1 MTSSAV
7 AQSPVTVLPAAP
19 FVDVLGRAQAPDPF
33 LGLDP
38 RWTHIERVPFG
49 ATVVIDHVVMSAAG
63 VYVASVASTLDVWTD
78 SSPVSACAISEARWR
93 GRKIESLLRSV
104 GRPRVTPMLL
114 LDGPR
119 TPAIPGGYEVVDG
132 VLVCHR
138 ADATWLCARPRRTV
152 ADARTRPDHRVGRA
166 HRRPHPP
173 HRAGRPCPGPSALD
187 RDHRERLIS
196 FTR

>member
-19 FVDVLGRAQAPDPF
+19 FVDVLGRGQAPDPF

-78 SSPVSACAISEARWR
+78 SSPASARAISEARWR
-93 GRKIESLLRSV
+93 GRKVESLLRGA

-119 TPAIPGGYEVVDG
+119 TPAIPGGYEMADG

-138 ADATWLCARPRRTV
+138 ADATWLCAHLDALSPTPDPGRITEWVGLIADHTRRTGP
-152 ADARTRPDHRVGRA
+152 ADRAPGRRHWIA
-166 HRRPHPP
+166 TT
-173 HRAGRPCPGPSALD
+173 GND
-187 RDHRERLIS
+187 
-196 FTR
+196 

>member
-1 MTSSAV
+1 MTSSAI
-7 AQSPVTVLPAAP
+7 AQSPVTVLAAAP
-19 FVDVLGRAQAPDPF
+19 FVDVLGRGQAPDPF

-63 VYVASVASTLDVWTD
+63 VYVATVASTIDVWTD
-78 SSPVSACAISEARWR
+78 SSPASARAISEARWR
-93 GRKIESLLRSV
+93 GRKIESLLRGA

-138 ADATWLCARPRRTV
+138 ADATWLSRAPRRTV

-166 HRRPHPP
+166 YRRPHPS
-173 HRAGRPCPGPSALD
+173 HRAGRPRPGPSALD

>member
-19 FVDVLGRAQAPDPF
+19 FAVDVLGRGQASDPF

-49 ATVVIDHVVMSAAG
+49 AAVVIDHVVMSAAG
-63 VYVASVASTLDVWTD
+63 VYVATLASTVDAWTA
-78 SSPVSACAISEARWR
+78 SWPASARAISEARWR
-93 GRKIESLLRSV
+93 GRKIEFLLRGA
-104 GRPRVTPMLL
+104 GRPRVAPMLL
-114 LDGPR
+114 LDGPG

-138 ADATWLCARPRRTV
+138 ADARWLCAHLDALSPTPAPGRITEWVGLIADHTRRTGP
-152 ADARTRPDHRVGRA
+152 ADRTSGRRHWIA
-166 HRRPHPP
+166 TT
-173 HRAGRPCPGPSALD
+173 GND
-187 RDHRERLIS
+187 
-196 FTR
+196 